1 MIRFLNNLS
10 FPMLIIMAVL
20 LGTAPI
26 GAEPHLIEKINMLL
40 AGTLAAPLDIFDL
53 VFHSLPFILLAIK
66 LFLFVKNKSQKKEIE
81 GS

>member
-1 MIRFLNNLS
+1 MARLLDNLS

-40 AGTLAAPLDIFDL
+40 AGLLVKPLDIFDL
-53 VFHSLPFILLAIK
+53 LMHSAPIILLVIK
-66 LFLFVKNKSQKKEIE
+66 IVLWFKNKSQKV
-81 GS
+81 

>member
-1 MIRFLNNLS
+1 MTRLLDNLS

-40 AGTLAAPLDIFDL
+40 AGLLVKPLDIFDL
-53 VFHSLPFILLAIK
+53 LMHSAPIILLVIK
-66 LFLFVKNKSQKKEIE
+66 IVLWFKNKSQKV
-81 GS
+81 